1 MKLLRSLSPLACM
14 AAMLA
19 VAPLAHA
26 DSVVMG
32 SVYENATSYPNTFAP
47 TTPAGSPT
55 ATFTVANPGGNDFS
69 FYGSTNGDPSYTLGG
84 FLASGGDTVNFLT
97 GGGAAGDSIN
107 NDVFEFTG
115 TTTLISGDTYTI
127 THDDGMY
134 LYVNGA
140 LVINSGAPTSA
151 DASSFVATTSG
162 PVSFDLLYA
171 EVNGAPAELSGNL
184 GTIAAT
190 PEPSSFI
197 LLGSGLLAAAGVVRR
212 RLAV

>member
-1 MKLLRSLSPLACM
+1 MSLLRFISPVACLGV
-14 AAMLA
+14 MLA

-26 DSVVMG
+26 DTVTG
-32 SVYENATSYPNTFAP
+32 SVYEGATSYPFTFAP
-47 TTPAGSPT
+47 STPTVPLT
-55 ATFTVANPGGNDFS
+55 ATFTVTNPGSTDFNFVGNS
-69 FYGSTNGDPSYTLGG
+69 PSSYTLGG
-84 FLASGGDTVNFLT
+84 FLASGGGTVNFLT
-97 GGGAAGDSIN
+97 GGGASTDSIN

-115 TTTLISGDTYTI
+115 TTTLVSGDTYTI

-140 LVINSGAPTSA
+140 LVISSGSPTVA
-151 DASSFVATTSG
+151 IPSSFVATTSG

-171 EVNGAPAELSGNL
+171 EVNGEPAVLSGNL
-184 GTIAAT
+184 GSIAPT

-212 RLAV
+212 RLAA